1 MRGAR
6 NTLKLKTLAVLER
19 AGRAMEVPEL
29 AVAVSYY
36 PVDGFF
42 SYCRRL
48 EKWGLLAA
56 MKSGAGKLAY
66 AVTQRGRERLAWLR
80 RQEI

>member
-1 MRGAR
+1 MKGAR

-42 SYCRRL
+42 SYCRSL
-48 EKWGLLAA
+48 EKCFWTHYPRSYGVDTI
-56 MKSGAGKLAY
+56 KSLS
-66 AVTQRGRERLAWLR
+66 
-80 RQEI
+80 